1 MSDMTDNQEKI
12 IDLLERQ
19 IGLLEN
25 IAEGVG
31 RSYGSDGGV
40 LERIKVLVED
50 IKDKLDGR

>member
-1 MSDMTDNQEKI
+1 MTDNQEKI